1 MKLPKGYTELQYIQS
16 SGTQRID
23 TEVIPNQDT
32 RVLMDAEVLSSNTG
46 TNHHLGTVYS
56 NSQYWTL
63 RLRSDKSGFAARYDA
78 KPLTNL
84 AHDGDVFGRHIF
96 DQNKNIAKVDNA
108 ASITFA
114 IDTWSATLSLPIFCY
129 RGGEETFTGFISMKL
144 YSEKIYD
151 NDVLVRDFIPCM
163 NPDGQGG
170 LYDSLNSKF
179 YGNAGNGIFCMG
191 PRRVILPKGY
201 AQLEYI
207 QGTGTQYID
216 TEFKPNSNSRV
227 VIDFQMT
234 AFPGD
239 YQGLFSARDG
249 ASESYRNAF
258 SLWVNNQQQY
268 RTDFSVDGG
277 PSFGAANL
285 LRHVADKNKNITTID
300 DMSVSNSFATFNCN
314 YNMLLLSGRSGSVI
328 EYYANAK
335 LYSCRIYDND
345 VLVRDFIPCMNPAGA
360 VGLYDLANGNFYTN
374 AGTGTFDA
382 GPEVTWPANDA
393 IYVKVNGIW
402 KQIDG
407 IKLL

>member
-1 MKLPKGYTELQYIQS
+1 MRLPDGYVEVQYIQS
-16 SGTQRID
+16 
-23 TEVIPNQDT
+23 
-32 RVLMDAEVLSSNTG
+32 
-46 TNHHLGTVYS
+46 
-56 NSQYWTL
+56 
-63 RLRSDKSGFAARYDA
+63 
-78 KPLTNL
+78 
-84 AHDGDVFGRHIF
+84 
-96 DQNKNIAKVDNA
+96 
-108 ASITFA
+108 
-114 IDTWSATLSLPIFCY
+114 
-129 RGGEETFTGFISMKL
+129 
-144 YSEKIYD
+144 
-151 NDVLVRDFIPCM
+151 
-163 NPDGQGG
+163 
-170 LYDSLNSKF
+170 
-179 YGNAGNGIFCMG
+179 
-191 PRRVILPKGY
+191 
-201 AQLEYI
+201 
-207 QGTGTQYID
+207 TGTQYID

-234 AFPGD
+234 ALPGD

-249 ASESYRNAF
+249 ASESFRNTF

-300 DMSVSNSFATFNCN
+300 DMSVSNSFAAFNCN

-345 VLVRDFIPCMNPAGA
+345 ALVRDFIPCINPAGA
-360 VGLYDLANGNFYTN
+360 VGLYDLVNSKFYAN

-382 GPEVTWPANDA
+382 GPEVTWPSNDA